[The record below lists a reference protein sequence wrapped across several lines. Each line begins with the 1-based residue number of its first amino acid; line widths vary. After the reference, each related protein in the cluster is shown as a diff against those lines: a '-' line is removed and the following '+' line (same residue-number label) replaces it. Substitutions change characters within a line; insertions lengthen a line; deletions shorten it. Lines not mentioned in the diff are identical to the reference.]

1 MMTAL
6 SLRQR
11 NRLSTMRDVQEM
23 AMATFEDQG
32 FEGATVE
39 QIAELA
45 GASASTVYRHF
56 GSKENLVLWDER
68 DTIIDDEFVKLLR
81 HFSPELA
88 FRGAVISALADRP
101 DKEMFLRRLKL
112 VYSVSSIWGVAAQED
127 RVARDELASAIAG
140 TQGRAEALVGD
151 RVIAATCLAAIDVAL
166 DSWQRS
172 NGTIDLEQLIVQSFA
187 IASPATAGH

>member
-1 MMTAL
+1 MTAL

-127 RVARDELASAIAG
+127 RVARHELASAIAG